1 MKKIFTNVM
10 LVAAAAMTF
19 FGCQKPEVIAPEVSE
34 EVMLV
39 FGSEKP
45 AFDDVTKTEWNAD
58 ENTIHWSKGDKI
70 SVAYAVNGVWQN
82 ASGNAS
88 GNAKIYQSN
97 PLNESATVAN
107 FTVPTY
113 FAGST
118 EGTHVF
124 YSVYPALGDNNF
136 PNAPV
141 AAISVPANQ
150 NPKANSFDS
159 SADVMV
165 GMSNEYGARPA
176 AEEAIPL
183 LWTRLVAHAVVT
195 LKDINGLTENEKVE
209 FITLTAQDG
218 ANLVGL
224 QNVDLTTQEV
234 VKNNSEANF
243 VKVSADDLNVVG
255 GNVTFWVC
263 VLPETLTSLTVVVET
278 DKATY
283 TREIATCSLEF
294 KQNARNTLAVKMD
307 EAVRVEKT
315 VAEDEFVDVLNRALT
330 GSFETSYASW
340 TGKTS
345 VSAAVYAGQSAGGNE
360 SIQLRSNNSNSG
372 IVTTTSGGNVKK
384 VVVKWNSNTASGR
397 TLNVYGSNTAYTNP
411 TELYDDATSGVKV
424 GTIVCGTSTELVID
438 GDYKYLGLRSAS
450 GAMYIEEIKV
460 TWSAGSEDAPEDTPE
475 EPDTTPSVELEV
487 AELELTAEKAEGTV
501 AVEAINITSIEVR
514 ALVAEDAQEE
524 SDWLVAEYDESNACI
539 TYSAAANE
547 SEEVRTAYIEVYALD
562 AQENEVVAGVKVTQ
576 AGKEA
581 EPAEPQALTVAEFL
595 AAEVDETVFYTLKG
609 TITNVANTTYGNFD
623 LTDETGTVYVYGLY
637 SPDGSANKYWAT
649 SGAKL
654 GDDIVISVTRGEYSN
669 SPQGA
674 NARFVELVTPGTIAF
689 YTIDTEAVEF
699 ASEGGEKVVN
709 VSVYNTDATVTASS
723 DNAQFVVAV
732 DGNKVTI
739 SSEANEL
746 EEKVEGTVTVQVGE
760 LAAKTVK
767 VALAA
772 KPASGEVEGGQ
783 DDFHTISSTNTSY
796 VSGKTTAGWNYANC
810 AIFKGGTS
818 DSSPS
823 FKMIG
828 DASNRAL
835 CMNGK
840 TSAVGSITSPTLTT
854 GCGTLKFNYGLPF
867 SDTKIKFRVDVKQN
881 GSVVKTFTVE
891 KSSATKFTKYSHEET
906 INVAGDFQIVFTNLS
921 PSSSTSNKD
930 RTAVWDVE
938 WTGCKN

>member
-1 MKKIFTNVM
+1 MKKIFTYVM

-34 EVMLV
+34 AVMLV

-45 AFDDVTKTEWNAD
+45 SFDDVTKTEWNAD

-97 PLNESATVAN
+97 PLNESAAVAN

-136 PNAPV
+136 PNSPV
-141 AAISVPANQ
+141 ASVSVPANQ
-150 NPKANSFDS
+150 NPKADSFDS

-165 GMSNEYGARPA
+165 GVSNEYGARPA
-176 AEEAIPL
+176 AEETIPL

-195 LKDINGLTENEKVE
+195 LKDINGLTEEEKVE
-209 FITLTAQDG
+209 FITLTAQEG

-234 VKNNSEANF
+234 VKNNSESNV
-243 VKVSADDLNVVG
+243 VKISADDLNVVG
-255 GNVTFWVC
+255 GNMTFWAC

-283 TREIATCSLEF
+283 TREIATCSLEL

-315 VAEDEFVDVLNRALT
+315 VAEDELVDVLNRALT
-330 GSFETSYASW
+330 GSLETSYVSW

-411 TELYDDATSGVKV
+411 TELYADATSGVKV

-438 GDYKYLGLRSAS
+438 GDYQYLGMRSAS

-460 TWSAGSEDAPEDTPE
+460 TWSTGSEDAPE

-487 AELELTAEKAEGTV
+487 AELELTAEEAEGTV
-501 AVEAINITSIEVR
+501 AVEAKNITSIEVR
-514 ALVAEDAQEE
+514 ALVAEGAQEE
-524 SDWLVAEYDESNACI
+524 SDWLVAEYDEANACV

-547 SEEVRTAYIEVYALD
+547 SEEERTAYIEVYALD
-562 AQENEVVAGVKVTQ
+562 ANGNEVVAGVEVTQ

-581 EPAEPQALTVAEFL
+581 EPAEPQVTTVAEFL
-595 AAEVDETVFYTLKG
+595 AAEVDATVFYTLKG
-609 TITNVANTTYGNFD
+609 TITNVANTSYGNFD

-637 SPDGSANKYWAT
+637 SPDGATNKYWAT

-772 KPASGEVEGGQ
+772 KPAGGEVEGGQ

-867 SDTKIKFRVDVKQN
+867 GDTKIKFRVDIKQN

-921 PSSSTSNKD
+921 PSNSTSNKD